1 MHYTDRHR
9 IQGLLMVIDFESAF
23 DTRKFIYKTH
33 DNSDSIIFRGAVD
46 KVHDLIFNISFYHA
60 RRFFGILI
68 RHNRDIRGISIR
80 WNRI

>member
-33 DNSDSIIFRGAVD
+33 DNSDSIIFKGAVD
-46 KVHDLIFNISFYHA
+46 KVHDLIFQYLFLSCTEIFWDFNKT
-60 RRFFGILI
+60 
-68 RHNRDIRGISIR
+68 
-80 WNRI
+80 

>member
-33 DNSDSIIFRGAVD
+33 DNSDSIIFKGAVD
-46 KVHDLIFNISFYHA
+46 KVYDLIFQYLFLSCAEIFWDFNKT
-60 RRFFGILI
+60 
-68 RHNRDIRGISIR
+68 
-80 WNRI
+80 